1 MPDCECPP
9 TRSPG
14 CVVVVRHAVYGVMHL
29 MSAGL
34 SKLEWWQLLKLLR
47 RYAERDLDQFDAW
60 QFDTASGPVFVQL
73 RRELR
78 ADESAE
84 AFRRVDPGGGYST
97 GRPARV
103 GDLAGVATRE
113 DLRRLVGQMHADFV
127 ESGVLEWENAAL
139 ERFLEAMARYLD
151 DLDGYFHN
159 RGESVPDQPDWH
171 LVALLLVAA
180 SGYE

>member
-1 MPDCECPP
+1 MQP
-9 TRSPG
+9 
-14 CVVVVRHAVYGVMHL
+14 

-34 SKLEWWQLLKLLR
+34 SEFEWRQLLELLR
-47 RYAERDLDQFDAW
+47 RFADHDLDQFDAL
-60 QFDTASGPVFVQL
+60 QLDTSYGPVFVQL

-78 ADESAE
+78 AGEPAD
-84 AFRRVDPGGGYST
+84 AFRRVALVDDWST

-103 GDLAGVATRE
+103 CDLAGVATRE
-113 DLRRLVGQMHADFV
+113 DLRRLVAQMHSDFV
-127 ESGVLEWENAAL
+127 ESGVLEWENATL
-139 ERFLEAMARYLD
+139 ERFLEAMAAYLG
-151 DLDGYFHN
+151 DLDGYFRN